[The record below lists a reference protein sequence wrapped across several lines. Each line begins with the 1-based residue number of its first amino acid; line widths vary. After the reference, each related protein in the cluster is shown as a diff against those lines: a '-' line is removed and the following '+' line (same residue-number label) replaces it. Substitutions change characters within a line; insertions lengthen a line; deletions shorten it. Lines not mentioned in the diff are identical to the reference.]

1 MKSESGLQRGLS
13 ITYTDGIP
21 KFHFTGDWTGK
32 DIAVIV
38 RMIPREYHIHVRA
51 LRRTAVVQ
59 PIKEVLK

>member
-51 LRRTAVVQ
+51 LRRSVVQ
-59 PIKEVLK
+59 PVIEEVSK